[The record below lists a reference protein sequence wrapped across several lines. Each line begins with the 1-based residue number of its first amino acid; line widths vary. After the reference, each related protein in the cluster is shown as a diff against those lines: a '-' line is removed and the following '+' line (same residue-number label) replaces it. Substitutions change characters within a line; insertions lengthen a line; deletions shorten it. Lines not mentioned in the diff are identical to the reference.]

1 MVVADPTVIPE
12 SRVSKTMNEELSFDE
27 LAPWFAAAITL
38 IGGLLR
44 VLLLGTKEMWLD
56 ETFSIWL
63 ASHSVP
69 ELLEWLVA
77 IDQHPPLYYLLL
89 HGWMARLGDSP
100 YDVRLLSALFG
111 AATIPVIY
119 LTGKRLSGTMLGLA
133 AAMLLAF
140 SPYHIFYSQ
149 ETRMY
154 TLLTFNAAA
163 ATYALVRLLTDA
175 RAAAPIGAQF
185 RDWLRAWRHPPAAAE
200 TPQAPAEFS
209 YRDTS
214 KQSGLRTWLSRHTW
228 LPIRS
233 LETDLAWLAWVLFTL
248 ATVLTHNTALLFPLA
263 ANLFV
268 FGLLLFRRLKPVT
281 ASRAA
286 FQAPPLTNWLSAQ
299 IALFILWSPWLSACL
314 RQLAK
319 VSDRFWIPAP
329 TWDTVVGTLKALI
342 NASAPL
348 PEAHAR
354 VLWGIYTAVA
364 LLALFHY
371 RKKLSQLLLLLTL
384 VAVPFLAELLVSH
397 WRPIFLDRTLIWTMV
412 PLFLFLAAGVAQLKH
427 RFLFIFGMG
436 VLALINFFS
445 VGDYF
450 RFYHK
455 EDWSTPAGY
464 VALFAEKGDLV
475 LFNSNFVVI
484 PFDYFFEE
492 FEQQYRLE
500 VQRQG
505 LPLDLYNDRI
515 LEPEM
520 TQEDIPALLS
530 IIEGRERVWL
540 VYSHNDYT
548 DPHGLIPQTLAAQLQ
563 LSRTRGFYG
572 GVVQL
577 YTAP

>member
-1 MVVADPTVIPE
+1 MVAADPTVIPE
-12 SRVSKTMNEELSFDE
+12 NRVSNTMNDEMTFDE
-27 LAPWFAAAITL
+27 LAPWLAAAITVA
-38 IGGLLR
+38 GGILR
-44 VLLLGTKEMWLD
+44 LLLLGTKEMWLD
-56 ETFSIWL
+56 ETFSVWL
-63 ASHSVP
+63 ASHSLP
-69 ELLEWLVA
+69 ELLEWLVT

-89 HGWMARLGDSP
+89 HGWMARFGDSP

-111 AATIPVIY
+111 AATIPFMY
-119 LTGKRLSGTMLGLA
+119 LTGKRLSNSMLGLA

-154 TLLTFNAAA
+154 TLLTFNAAV

-175 RAAAPIGAQF
+175 RAAQPIGRQLREVA
-185 RDWLRAWRHPPAAAE
+185 RAWRTPPAASE
-200 TPQAPAEFS
+200 TPKEFS
-209 YRDTS
+209 YKAIALNQR
-214 KQSGLRTWLSRHTW
+214 GLRSWISRHTW
-228 LPIRS
+228 SPIRS
-233 LETDLAWLAWVLFTL
+233 IETDLAWIAWVLFTL
-248 ATVLTHNTALLFPLA
+248 ATMLTHNTALLFPFA

-268 FGLLLFRRLKPVT
+268 LGLLLFRRLKPAAAAHT
-281 ASRAA
+281 A
-286 FQAPPLTNWLSAQ
+286 FQAPSFSNWLIAQ
-299 IALFILWSPWLSACL
+299 VAIVLLWSPWLGACL
-314 RQLAK
+314 KQLAK

-371 RKKLSQLLLLLTL
+371 RKKLSQLLLLVTL
-384 VAVPFLAELLVSH
+384 VAVPFLAELLVSLR
-397 WRPIFLDRTLIWTMV
+397 RPIFLDRTLIWTMI
-412 PLFLFLAAGVAQLKH
+412 PLFLLLAAGVAQLKQ

-450 RFYHK
+450 RFYYK
-455 EDWSTPAGY
+455 EDWYTPAGY
-464 VALFAEKGDLV
+464 VALFAEKGDLL
-475 LFNSNFVVI
+475 LFNSNFVVVS
-484 PFDYFFEE
+484 FDYYFEE

-500 VQRQG
+500 VERQG
-505 LPLDLYNDRI
+505 LPLDLYTDRV

-520 TQEDIPALLS
+520 TEADIPALLS

-540 VYSHNDYT
+540 IYSHEHYT
-548 DPHGLIPQTLAAQLQ
+548 DPHGLIPQTLDSELE
-563 LSRTRGFYG
+563 LTRTRDFYG
-572 GVVQL
+572 GVVRL

>member
-1 MVVADPTVIPE
+1 
-12 SRVSKTMNEELSFDE
+12 
-27 LAPWFAAAITL
+27 
-38 IGGLLR
+38 
-44 VLLLGTKEMWLD
+44 
-56 ETFSIWL
+56 
-63 ASHSVP
+63 
-69 ELLEWLVA
+69 
-77 IDQHPPLYYLLL
+77 
-89 HGWMARLGDSP
+89 MARLGDFP
-100 YDVRLLSALFG
+100 YEVRLLSALFG
-111 AATIPVIY
+111 IATIPVLY
-119 LTGKRLSGTMLGLA
+119 LTGKRLAGPMLGLA

-154 TLLTFNAAA
+154 TLLTFNAAVA
-163 ATYALVRLLTDA
+163 IYALVRLLTDP
-175 RAAAPIGAQF
+175 RAAHPIGAQL
-185 RDWLRAWRHPPAAAE
+185 RDWLRAWRTPPDASQA
-200 TPQAPAEFS
+200 PQAHAEFS
-209 YRDTS
+209 YRDAS
-214 KQSGLRTWLSRHTW
+214 KQSGLRAWASRHTW
-228 LPIRS
+228 SPLRS
-233 LETDLAWLAWVLFTL
+233 LETDLTWLAWVLFTL

-268 FGLLLFRRLKPVT
+268 LGLLLFRRLRPGA

-286 FQAPPLTNWLSAQ
+286 FQAPSISNWLSAQ

-329 TWDTVVGTLKALI
+329 TWDSVTGTLKAFV

-354 VLWGIYTAVA
+354 VLWSIYA
-364 LLALFHY
+364 LVLILALFHY

-384 VAVPFLAELLVSH
+384 VAVPFVAELLVSL

-412 PLFLFLAAGVAQLKH
+412 PLFLILAAGVAQLKQ

-455 EDWSTPAGY
+455 EDWDTPAGY

-484 PFDYFFEE
+484 PFDYYFEE
-492 FEQQYRLE
+492 YEQQYRLE
-500 VQRQG
+500 VERQG
-505 LPLDLYNDRI
+505 LPADLYNDRI

-520 TQEDIPALLS
+520 TREDIPALLS
-530 IIEGRERVWL
+530 IIEGRDRVWL
-540 VYSHNDYT
+540 VYSHDDYT
-548 DPHGLIPQTLAAQLQ
+548 DPQGLIPRTLAAEMR

-572 GVVQL
+572 GAVYL

>member
-1 MVVADPTVIPE
+1 MVTARPTVIPE
-12 SRVSKTMNEELSFDE
+12 SRVSKTMNDEMTFDE
-27 LAPWFAAAITL
+27 LAPWLAAAITVA
-38 IGGLLR
+38 GGILR

-56 ETFSIWL
+56 ETFSVWL

-69 ELLEWLVA
+69 ELLNWLVT

-89 HGWMARLGDSP
+89 HGWMAHFGDWP
-100 YDVRLLSALFG
+100 YEVRLLSALFG
-111 AATIPVIY
+111 AATIPFLY
-119 LTGKRLSGTMLGLA
+119 LTGKRLSNSMLGLS
-133 AAMLLAF
+133 AAMLVAL

-154 TLLTFNAAA
+154 ALLTFNAAV

-175 RAAAPIGAQF
+175 RTTQQPIGRQL
-185 RDWLRAWRHPPAAAE
+185 RDYVRAWRTPPTAPE
-200 TPQAPAEFS
+200 TPKEFS
-209 YRDTS
+209 YKAIARD
-214 KQSGLRTWLSRHTW
+214 QRGWRGWIARHTW
-228 LPIRS
+228 SPIRS
-233 LETDLAWLAWVLFTL
+233 IETDLAWIAWVLFTL
-248 ATVLTHNTALLFPLA
+248 ATMFTHNTALLFPVA

-268 FGLLLFRRLKPVT
+268 LGLLLFRQLKPAAGART
-281 ASRAA
+281 A
-286 FQAPPLTNWLSAQ
+286 FQAPSFSNWVIAQ
-299 IALFILWSPWLSACL
+299 VAIVLLWSPWLGACL
-314 RQLAK
+314 KQLAK

-354 VLWGIYTAVA
+354 VLWSIYAAVA
-364 LLALFHY
+364 ILALFHY
-371 RKKLSQLLLLLTL
+371 RKKLSQLLLLVTL
-384 VAVPFLAELLVSH
+384 VAVPFLVELLVSLQ
-397 WRPIFLDRTLIWTMV
+397 RPIFLDRTLIWTII
-412 PLFLFLAAGVAQLKH
+412 PLFLLLAAGIAQLKH

-455 EDWSTPAGY
+455 EDWYTPAGY
-464 VALFAEKGDLV
+464 VALFAEKGDLL

-484 PFDYFFEE
+484 SFDYYFEE

-500 VQRQG
+500 VERQG
-505 LPLDLYNDRI
+505 LPLDLYTDRV

-520 TQEDIPALLS
+520 TEADIPALLS

-540 VYSHNDYT
+540 IYSHNDYT
-548 DPHGLIPQTLAAQLQ
+548 DPHGLIPQTLDSQLK
-563 LSRTRGFYG
+563 LDRTRGFHG
-572 GVVQL
+572 GTVRL
-577 YTAP
+577 YIAP